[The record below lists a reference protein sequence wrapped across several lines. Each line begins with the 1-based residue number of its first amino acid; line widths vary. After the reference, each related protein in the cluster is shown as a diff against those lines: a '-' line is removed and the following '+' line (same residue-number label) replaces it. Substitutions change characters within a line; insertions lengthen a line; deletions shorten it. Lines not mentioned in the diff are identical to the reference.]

1 MSRKEEAVAEV
12 EVVPDRSG
20 RLKRLWMM
28 ASARWEAEVAMVGD
42 GGVVRRPMGAAKQ
55 VKGNASRASTVRR
68 IIGRS

>member
-1 MSRKEEAVAEV
+1 MSRKEEAVAKV

-42 GGVVRRPMGAAKQ
+42 GGVVRRPTAKQ
-55 VKGNASRASTVRR
+55 VKGIASRASTERW

>member
-1 MSRKEEAVAEV
+1 MSRKEEAVAKV

-42 GGVVRRPMGAAKQ
+42 GGVVR
-55 VKGNASRASTVRR
+55 
-68 IIGRS
+68 